1 MKKNYYPLL
10 FAIIAFLIIL
20 LAHQHDKHQN
30 FIAENCVGNDFEDEC
45 VHIVW
50 NDDEE
55 SIPTVGSHVIVEH
68 IDAGC
73 VYIGPV
79 NQ

>member
-10 FAIIAFLIIL
+10 LSIIAFLVIL
-20 LAHQHDKHQN
+20 LAHQHVKQEK
-30 FIAENCVGNDFEDEC
+30 FIAENCIEDEC
-45 VHIVW
+45 IHIVW

-55 SIPTVGSHVIVEH
+55 SIPTVGSLVEVEH

-79 NQ
+79 N

>member
-10 FAIIAFLIIL
+10 LSIIAFLIIL
-20 LAHQHDKHQN
+20 LGHQHVTQQN
-30 FIAENCVGNDFEDEC
+30 FIAENCIDDEC
-45 VHIVW
+45 MHIVW

-55 SIPTVGSHVIVEH
+55 SIPVVGSLVEVEF

-79 NQ
+79 N

>member
-10 FAIIAFLIIL
+10 FGIIAFLIIL
-20 LAHQHDKHQN
+20 LAHQHDKHEK
-30 FIAENCVGNDFEDEC
+30 FIAENCIEDEC
-45 VHIVW
+45 MHIVW

-55 SIPTVGSHVIVEH
+55 SIPCVGSHVIVEH

-79 NQ
+79 N